1 MLTPLDYAQSACDT
15 LMRKYAASDLPPK
28 GHFHYHQGVF
38 LSGMYQTY
46 QLCGNEA
53 YFQYMKDWIDSVFD
67 EKGNIREC
75 TFADLD
81 DIQPGILLFPL
92 LEKTG
97 DPYYLRC
104 LKSVYEEVRAL
115 PRNSEGGYWHKTH
128 LTDQMW
134 LDGLYMAG
142 PFCAEYA
149 RRFTL
154 PALRKTIIQQA
165 LMMEKNTLDPKHV
178 QKEYCRLL
186 EPWADK
192 ETGRSAEFWGRSI
205 GWVPVALLNDLDF
218 IDEDEPGRAVL
229 VRMCTDL
236 LKALCRYQSEEGRWY
251 QVVNKGDQV
260 GNWLENSCSCLYVAG
275 LCKAMRKGYLGSEYA
290 DAARRGYEGV
300 IRSMEWIGEDIQ
312 IGNVCIGTGVGDYQF
327 YCDRPTCVNDLHG
340 VGAFLIMCTE
350 MQMYLDQATEA

>member
-1 MLTPLDYAQSACDT
+1 M
-15 LMRKYAASDLPPK
+15 
-28 GHFHYHQGVF
+28 
-38 LSGMYQTY
+38 
-46 QLCGNEA
+46 
-53 YFQYMKDWIDSVFD
+53 
-67 EKGNIREC
+67 
-75 TFADLD
+75 
-81 DIQPGILLFPL
+81 
-92 LEKTG
+92 
-97 DPYYLRC
+97 
-104 LKSVYEEVRAL
+104 
-115 PRNSEGGYWHKTH
+115 
-128 LTDQMW
+128 
-134 LDGLYMAG
+134 
-142 PFCAEYA
+142 
-149 RRFTL
+149 
-154 PALRKTIIQQA
+154 
-165 LMMEKNTLDPKHV
+165 
-178 QKEYCRLL
+178 
-186 EPWADK
+186 
-192 ETGRSAEFWGRSI
+192 
-205 GWVPVALLNDLDF
+205 ALLNDLDF